1 MDDTLLPTRRE
12 LKFVKGVLVN
22 HKNLDANNFELF
34 GRIGELETE
43 PEHNKSNDSW
53 VFPQLDIQLV
63 RAYLGGSA

>member
-1 MDDTLLPTRRE
+1 
-12 LKFVKGVLVN
+12 VN